1 MEHLVEKDVDAAD
14 ESSYTRIIN
23 GRRNM
28 IKAIRKLTNRKAPM
42 SEAERLA
49 RAVDSIIANNNRA
62 LGR

>member
-1 MEHLVEKDVDAAD
+1 MEIALDVPD

-28 IKAIRKLTNRKAPM
+28 IKAIRKLTSRKAPVT
-42 SEAERLA
+42 EGERLA
-49 RAVDSIIANNNRA
+49 RAVDSIIANSNRA